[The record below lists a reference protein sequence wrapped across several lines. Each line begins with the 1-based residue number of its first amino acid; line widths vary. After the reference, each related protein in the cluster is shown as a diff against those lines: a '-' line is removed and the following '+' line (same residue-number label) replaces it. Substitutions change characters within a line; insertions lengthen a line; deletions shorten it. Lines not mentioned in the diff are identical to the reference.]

1 MLTKQYRLQKDR
13 DFELVF
19 KKGRAFK
26 SKFLFLKLKRNNL
39 EISRF
44 GFVIGKTI
52 SKKSTVRNRIKR
64 RLRDIIER
72 NLVKIKSGFDVIIGV
87 NTKIVEKNYQ
97 EIKEELE
104 ELLKKA
110 EVLKI
115 GN

>member
-1 MLTKQYRLQKDR
+1 MLIKQCRLQKDR

-39 EISRF
+39 GISRF

-52 SKKSTVRNRIKR
+52 SKKSTVRNKIKR

-72 NLVKIKSGFDVIIGV
+72 NLVKIKSGFDVIIG
-87 NTKIVEKNYQ
+87 TKTEIIGRDYSD
-97 EIKEELE
+97 IKEELE
-104 ELLKKA
+104 GLLKKA